1 MRIRAVQKRGELA
14 AQERAALTLWLLLQ
28 SPMSTAEV
36 AQRCGM
42 SDRGALS
49 MIHKMSRV
57 VPVAYEAGRW
67 YIEKG

>member
-1 MRIRAVQKRGELA
+1 MTRRGELA

-36 AQRCGM
+36 AKRCGL

-57 VPVAYEAGRW
+57 VPIYRDRGRW
-67 YIEKG
+67 FVQKR